1 MPRNPLSA
9 EKALIFRIVHR
20 DNLAWVLGHGL
31 YCRNAEVCNPAF
43 VNIGNPDLIDR
54 RTRREVVI
62 EPGGT
67 LSDYVPF
74 YFTPH
79 SPMLYNIHTG
89 YGGITQRGNEEILIF
104 VSSLHRLHELG
115 HRFVFTNRHAYLQT
129 AEFFNALARLDRVDW
144 QLLNSRNFKRDPDD
158 PDKFARYEAEALVH
172 RRLPLDALLGVACYN
187 NRIKEWI
194 DRLLAEHKIDLA
206 VKILPGW
213 YF

>member
-1 MPRNPLSA
+1 MPGN
-9 EKALIFRIVHR
+9 ALNAAQARIFRIVHR
-20 DNLAWVLGHGL
+20 DNLPWILDHGL
-31 YCRNAEVCNPAF
+31 HCRNAEVCNPAF
-43 VNIGNPDLIDR
+43 TGIGNPDLIDR
-54 RTRREVVI
+54 RTRREVGI
-62 EPGGT
+62 APFGT

-89 YGGITQRGNEEILIF
+89 NNGITQRGNEEILIF
-104 VSSLHRLHELG
+104 VTSLHRLRELG
-115 HRFVFTNRHAYLQT
+115 RPFVFTNRHAYLQQ
-129 AEFFNALARLDRVDW
+129 AEFFNDLARLDRVDW
-144 QLLNSRNFKRDPDD
+144 PLLNSRDFHRDPDD

-172 RRLPLDALLGVACYN
+172 RHVPLDALLGVACYN